1 MCSLFIAT
9 KLTLFVHVVI
19 VSLPIPV
26 PRAEPILF
34 IAKSLAPRTPS
45 GT

>member
-1 MCSLFIAT
+1 MCSLFIAP
-9 KLTLFVHVVI
+9 KLNVHVVI

-26 PRAEPILF
+26 PRTEPILF

-45 GT
+45 GTQ